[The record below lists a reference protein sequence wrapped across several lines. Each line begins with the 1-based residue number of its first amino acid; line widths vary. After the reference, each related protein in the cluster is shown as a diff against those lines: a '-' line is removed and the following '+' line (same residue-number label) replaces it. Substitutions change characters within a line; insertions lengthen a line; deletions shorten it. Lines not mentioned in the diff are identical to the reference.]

1 MPALGRRLLGAAPLP
16 AAGPLGA
23 AAGRAGAAA
32 GTTAGR
38 PGVCTTG
45 MTAPAAGVLWP
56 NALKGNDC
64 RPACLPPLSAAPRC
78 QQERD

>member
-1 MPALGRRLLGAAPLP
+1 MPALGRRLLGAAALP

-23 AAGRAGAAA
+23 AVGRAGAAV

-38 PGVCTTG
+38 PGVCTTA
-45 MTAPAAGVLWP
+45 MMAPAAGALEA
-56 NALKGNDC
+56 NALKGTDC
-64 RPACLPPLSAAPRC
+64 RPACLSPLSAAPRC